1 MLCFTILSRYRLTL
15 KWKIQKKLLIPSD
28 TLFTTK
34 EYQNIIIEIVIMS
47 LAPLP
52 GIEDLY
58 IPETYPDWKD
68 PLTGKLGAHSKLYVN
83 AILLS
88 CAMILRMALLI
99 RFLITF
105 TRFRSAR
112 Q

>member
-1 MLCFTILSRYRLTL
+1 M
-15 KWKIQKKLLIPSD
+15 
-28 TLFTTK
+28 
-34 EYQNIIIEIVIMS
+34 
-47 LAPLP
+47 
-52 GIEDLY
+52 Y

-68 PLTGKLGAHSKLYVN
+68 PDTGKLGAHAKLYVN

-88 CAMILRMALLI
+88 CAMILRMVLLI

-112 Q
+112 